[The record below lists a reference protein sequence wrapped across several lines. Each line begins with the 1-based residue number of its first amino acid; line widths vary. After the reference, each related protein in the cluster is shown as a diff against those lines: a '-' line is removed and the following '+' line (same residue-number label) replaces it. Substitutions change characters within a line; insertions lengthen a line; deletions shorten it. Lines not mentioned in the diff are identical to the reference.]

1 MFQDILDFIINKLPE
16 FLIYSLTVIV
26 AITGFIKC
34 IFPLSRASRR
44 LMKASHA
51 IETAA
56 MKQGDSAIWQDPL
69 FLGKSM
75 QSSWSAFLRSAQSI
89 GRQGSTL
96 DVSGYIN
103 EVTVIDAVGRG
114 ALADVVPGFLTSLGI
129 LGTFWGLMTGLS
141 SLDTSDTSAILTAIP
156 TLISGM
162 KFAFGTSVV
171 GISCSLLFNFIYRM
185 QVGRVQNALSDFHDV
200 FHAIAMPDPNE
211 IDVIAINERAQNNDY
226 FREWSEQFSMHLP
239 GIMENAVGTAVQ
251 PLSYSLDHFVMAT
264 TREQLAGVD
273 RIVTKFVESMNL
285 SMDGQFRRLAKTMSD
300 ISTSQ
305 SYGFSTLNDAIKA
318 AQALAGNV
326 SGIQQTNAAIT
337 QRLEGFLSL
346 IESSRAQDEDFKAKM
361 AALLSSL
368 HESSAQQARCLGSM
382 QDYQAALQSTL
393 KEYTAFSDKLLSGVR
408 GEADKTKEIVE
419 AATAKLDE
427 SSRKLAGSYNGFV
440 ESVTEGLS
448 RSLGMFDES
457 VHGAMSALSE
467 QLKKSDMGGDAKL
480 LSAMNKTTSEI
491 KEILSAQKER

>member
-1 MFQDILDFIINKLPE
+1 MLQEILDFISNKLPE
-16 FLIYSLTVIV
+16 FLIYSLTAIV
-26 AITGFIKC
+26 AITGFVKC
-34 IFPLSRASRR
+34 IFPLSRASGR
-44 LMKASHA
+44 LFKASHA
-51 IETAA
+51 LETAA
-56 MKQGDSAIWQDPL
+56 MKQGDASLWQDPL
-69 FLGKSM
+69 FLGKQM
-75 QSSWSAFLRSAQSI
+75 QSSWSAFLRSAQTI

-103 EVTVIDAVGRG
+103 EVTVIDSIGRG
-114 ALADVVPGFLTSLGI
+114 ALADVVPGLLTSLGI

-200 FHAIAMPDPNE
+200 FHSIVMPDPNE
-211 IDVIAINERAQNNDY
+211 LDVIAVSERAQSTDF

-239 GIMENAVGTAVQ
+239 SIMENAMGTAVQ

-305 SYGFSTLNDAIKA
+305 TYGFSTLNDAIKS
-318 AQALAGNV
+318 AQELAGSV
-326 SGIQQTNAAIT
+326 SGMQQTNAAIT
-337 QRLEGFLSL
+337 QRLEGFLAL
-346 IESSRAQDEDFKAKM
+346 IEKERSQDEDFKQKM
-361 AALLSSL
+361 AGLLSSL
-368 HESSAQQARCLGSM
+368 HESSSQQARCLNTM
-382 QDYQAALQSTL
+382 QDYQAALQGTL
-393 KEYTAFSDKLLSGVR
+393 KEYTAFSDRLLTGVR
-408 GEADKTKEIVE
+408 GEADKTKELVS
-419 AATAKLDE
+419 AATEKLDE
-427 SSRKLAGSYNGFV
+427 SSKRLAGSYNGFV
-440 ESVTEGLS
+440 ESVTAGLS

-457 VHGAMSALSE
+457 VHEAIDALSE
-467 QLKKSDMGGDAKL
+467 QLKKSGESGDAKL
-480 LSAMNKTTSEI
+480 IAEMNKTAKEI
-491 KEILSAQKER
+491 KDILSKR